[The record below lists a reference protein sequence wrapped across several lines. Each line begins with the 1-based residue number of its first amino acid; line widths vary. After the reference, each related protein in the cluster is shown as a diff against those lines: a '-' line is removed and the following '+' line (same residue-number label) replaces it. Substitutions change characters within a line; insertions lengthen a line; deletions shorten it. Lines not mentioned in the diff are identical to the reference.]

1 MVQKPS
7 PPDLRPPDS
16 KEQKT
21 AANEKV
27 SNLQRMVWALFGFVA
42 ALTLVVL
49 VLLPS
54 IVAERPADEATA
66 VLKPDQPNQPPAL
79 AVGVVRDDAEQA
91 LKDFLRLR
99 AQPDLANAQVWA
111 AEDWQLAVKTAVEG
125 DGLYGRGRFTEA
137 LSAYKKAS
145 QQLQALLDDRPQQL
159 SATLAGGWQSLR
171 QNDVDAAISAF
182 ERVLAMQS
190 DHEAARVGLARA
202 NVRNEILQLM
212 VAGSQA
218 EMRNRLASAAET
230 YKAVLRLDSA
240 YIPAQAALKRINA
253 SLTEDAFQRAM
264 SVSLQ
269 NLDRGKLSAA
279 EKALQTAAKIHP
291 DSAAVKDVQRQ
302 LAEAQR
308 RFRLSGLRR
317 QAEQKA
323 ASEDWSA
330 AAELYRKALAI
341 DARSVYARN
350 GLAYAQR
357 RIQLNTRFDHYLADT
372 TRLSSDEPLA
382 NARKLLQANRQA
394 PETEPRLAEKI
405 ARLQEAVRL
414 AIVPVKLLIRS
425 DGQTDIAI
433 YHVGRLGRFQ
443 QKQLTLRPGRYTLVG
458 SCTGYRDAR
467 KIITLRPESGTYT
480 VSIRCEELI

>member
-1 MVQKPS
+1 MVHKLS
-7 PPDLRPPDS
+7 PPGLRPPDS
-16 KEQKT
+16 KAKKT
-21 AANEKV
+21 AADAEH

-49 VLLPS
+49 VLLPA
-54 IVAERPADEATA
+54 IVAERPADETTA
-66 VLKPDQPNQPPAL
+66 SLKPAQSNQPPSL
-79 AVGVVRDDAEQA
+79 VVGVARNDAEQA

-99 AQPDLANAQVWA
+99 AQPDLANAQLWA
-111 AEDWQLAVKTAVEG
+111 ADDWQLAVKTAVEG

-137 LSAYKKAS
+137 LSAYKKAA
-145 QQLQALLDDRPQQL
+145 QQLQAILDSRSQRL
-159 SATLAGGWQSLR
+159 SASLAGGWQSLQ
-171 QNDVDAAISAF
+171 QNDVDTAISAF
-182 ERVLAMQS
+182 ERVLAMQA
-190 DHEAARVGLARA
+190 DHKEASVGLTRA

-218 EMRNRLASAAET
+218 ESLNRLASAAET
-230 YKAVLRLDSA
+230 YKVVLELDSA

-253 SLTEDAFQRAM
+253 TLTEDAFQQAM
-264 SVSLQ
+264 SAALQ

-279 EKALQTAAKIHP
+279 DKALQTAARIHP
-291 DSAAVKDVQRQ
+291 DSTAVKDVRRQ
-302 LAEAQR
+302 LIEAQR
-308 RFRLSGLRR
+308 RFRLSSLRR
-317 QAEQKA
+317 QAEQRT
-323 ASEDWSA
+323 ASEDWLA

-350 GLAYAQR
+350 GLAYAQN

-394 PETEPRLAEKI
+394 PGSEPRLADKI

-433 YHVGRLGRFQ
+433 YRVGRLGRFQ
-443 QKQLTLRPGRYTLVG
+443 QKQLTLRPGRYTLAG
-458 SCTGYRDAR
+458 SCTGYRDVR
-467 KIITLRPESGTYT
+467 KIITLLPESGTYT
-480 VSIRCEELI
+480 VAIRCEELI

>member
-1 MVQKPS
+1 MAHKLS
-7 PPDLRPPDS
+7 PPGLRPPDS
-16 KEQKT
+16 KAQKT
-21 AANEKV
+21 AANAEG

-49 VLLPS
+49 VLLPA
-54 IVAERPADEATA
+54 IVAERPADDVTA
-66 VLKPDQPNQPPAL
+66 ALKPVQPNRPPTL
-79 AVGVVRDDAEQA
+79 AVGVARDDAERA

-111 AEDWQLAVKTAVEG
+111 AEDWQLALETAVEG
-125 DGLYGRGRFTEA
+125 DGSYGRGRFTEA
-137 LSAYKKAS
+137 LSAYKKAT
-145 QQLQALLDDRPQQL
+145 QQLQTLLDGRPQRL
-159 SATLAGGWQSLR
+159 SATLAGGWQSLQ

-190 DHEAARVGLARA
+190 DHEEAGVGLARA

-218 EMRNRLASAAET
+218 EVLNRLASAAET
-230 YKAVLRLDSA
+230 YKAVLQLDSA
-240 YIPAQAALKRINA
+240 YIPAQAALNRINTLL
-253 SLTEDAFQRAM
+253 SEDAFQRAM

-269 NLDRGKLSAA
+269 NLDRGELSTA

-302 LAEAQR
+302 LVEAQR
-308 RFRLSGLRR
+308 RFRLSTLRR
-317 QAEQKA
+317 QAEQRA

-350 GLAYAQR
+350 GLAYAQN
-357 RIQLNTRFDHYLADT
+357 RISVNTRFDHYLADT
-372 TRLSSDEPLA
+372 ARLSSDEPLA
-382 NARKLLQANRQA
+382 NARKLLQANRQVA
-394 PETEPRLAEKI
+394 DSEPRLAAKI
-405 ARLQEAVRL
+405 ARLQEAIRL

-433 YHVGRLGRFQ
+433 YRVGRLGRFQ

-467 KIITLRPESGTYT
+467 KIITLRPESGTFT
-480 VSIRCEELI
+480 VAIRCEELI